1 MSPIPGYK
9 VVPDGWAEH
18 HRPTAKS
25 TMASPAVFKRVSE
38 GPAPY
43 PVPEGWDGSTV
54 IWGGGDPPLLVRVQ
68 QLNREGLTSTAEQ
81 PTAVHQYLVT
91 APVEG
96 PAIRSGEQGDV
107 IHVEGRQLRVINE
120 SFGTYLWERDFT
132 CVDNLTQ
139 QNPA

>member
-1 MSPIPGYK
+1 VSPFPGQRVIPAR
-9 VVPDGWAEH
+9 WAEH
-18 HRPTAKS
+18 HRPVPLSAMRS
-25 TMASPAVFKRVSE
+25 EAVFKRVSG

-43 PVPEGWDGSTV
+43 PVPEGWDGSEV
-54 IWGGGDPPLLVRVQ
+54 IWGGGVPPLLVRVQ
-68 QLNREGLTSTAEQ
+68 QLNREGATITAEQ

-91 APVEG
+91 APVDG
-96 PAIRSGEQGDV
+96 PPVRSGEQGDV

-139 QNPA
+139 QNPD

>member
-9 VVPDGWAEH
+9 VIPNGWAAH
-18 HRPTAKS
+18 HRPTAKA
-25 TMASPAVFKRVSE
+25 TMQSPAVFKRVSD

-43 PVPEGWDGSTV
+43 PLPANWDGSKV
-54 IWGGGDPPLLVRVQ
+54 IWGGGVPPLLVRVQ
-68 QLNREGLTSTAEQ
+68 QLNREGVTSTAEQ

-96 PAIRSGEQGDV
+96 PPIRSGEQGDV

-120 SFGTYLWERDFT
+120 SFGSYLWERDFT

>member
-9 VVPDGWAEH
+9 VIPDGWAEH
-18 HRPTAKS
+18 HRPVAKS
-25 TMASPAVFKRVSE
+25 TMQSPAVFKRVSG

-43 PVPEGWDGSTV
+43 PIPPDWDGNETV
-54 IWGGGDPPLLVRVQ
+54 WGGGNPPLLVRVQ
-68 QLNREGLTSTAEQ
+68 QLNREGVTSTAEQ

-91 APVEG
+91 APVDG
-96 PAIRSGEQGDV
+96 PPIRSGEQGDV

-132 CVDNLTQ
+132 CIDNLTQ
-139 QNPA
+139 QNPG